1 MKRFF
6 GPPARPG
13 RHHDQNSVFGRSTGG
28 EQAES
33 TTTQKNAPPKKKQQN
48 KGRVNL
54 GALYRCSLVRAA
66 ASALAESAV
75 GMPSGR
81 RPSISGSF
89 LISVFHPKQDRC
101 MRDKAVARIT
111 YWRCEIS
118 DGTLMHMQVHR
129 GTCFS
134 RINQNNSLINGTS
147 FQIWAKWRYL
157 SLVSKLPWLMR
168 IPRGTYCRLKKAD
181 FRAPK
186 HLLVVGF
193 GDIDYPFSS
202 LYKSM
207 DYTGLDNGRGSTD
220 RW

>member
-1 MKRFF
+1 MGKTRFLEGRQGWAGLGGINNHSEKR
-6 GPPARPG
+6 
-13 RHHDQNSVFGRSTGG
+13 T
-28 EQAES
+28 
-33 TTTQKNAPPKKKQQN
+33 PKKKQQN

-54 GALYRCSLVRAA
+54 GALYRYMYLLVRAA
-66 ASALAESAV
+66 ASALVESAV
-75 GMPSGR
+75 GMPSASWG
-81 RPSISGSF
+81 PGISGSF

-134 RINQNNSLINGTS
+134 RINQNNSLTNGNL
-147 FQIWAKWRYL
+147 FQIWAKRRYL

-168 IPRGTYCRLKKAD
+168 IPRGTYCCQKKAD

-193 GDIDYPFSS
+193 GDIDYTDS
-202 LYKSM
+202 
-207 DYTGLDNGRGSTD
+207 GRGSTD
-220 RW
+220 GRYMYVHRSKMCIEFKRTPRE